1 MRAGDPSLGTTPASG
16 LKSALPNILTSVRIL
31 IGLAVF
37 VCLAGAAGAVP
48 MLSARLT
55 GDDQFALLRWAL
67 ILYVVASS
75 TDYFDGWLARRWKV
89 ESAWG
94 AILDPIADKILLAGT
109 VLGLL
114 SQGSQPYV
122 TAIAVPSALIIFR
135 EFFVSALRETTASR
149 GVELSVTQLA
159 KWKTTVQLLA
169 LALVLLV
176 AAWPSFPRLEMD
188 SASYRAF
195 ETAAFAGMWLAA
207 VLTVWTGIEYAIEA
221 NRQLRRL

>member
-1 MRAGDPSLGTTPASG
+1 MAHSHPQSGPAPVTG
-16 LKSALPNILTSVRIL
+16 FKAALPNILTSVRIL

-48 MLSARLT
+48 VLSDVLT

-75 TDYFDGWLARRWKV
+75 TDYLDGWLARKWHV

-114 SQGSQPYV
+114 AQGAQPYV

-135 EFFVSALRETTASR
+135 EFFVSAMRETTASR
-149 GVELSVTQLA
+149 GVKLPVTQLA
-159 KWKTTVQLLA
+159 KWKTTIQLLA

-176 AAWPSFPRLEMD
+176 AAWPSFGLEMNPGGYELLERV
-188 SASYRAF
+188 AYGGMWV
-195 ETAAFAGMWLAA
+195 AAF
-207 VLTVWTGIEYAIEA
+207 LTVWTGAEYAMAA
-221 NRQLRRL
+221 NRQLRSN